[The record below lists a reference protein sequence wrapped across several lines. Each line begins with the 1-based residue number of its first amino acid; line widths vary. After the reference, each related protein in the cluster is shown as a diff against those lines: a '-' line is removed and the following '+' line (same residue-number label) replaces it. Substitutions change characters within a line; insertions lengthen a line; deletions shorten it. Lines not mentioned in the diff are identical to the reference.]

1 MVWTMLCRF
10 ESIGGSIFSF
20 ALPRSDSLLMFDECP
35 QPASNAASPSKRTTL
50 FIFGVTRCHPTL
62 TSTCWITFHIKP
74 LRFHCSLLCV
84 SPAALVA
91 RAISRYC
98 RRFVGVQ
105 GVRQRRH
112 EYFPSSWSS
121 RASAQVP
128 LPSVDTSTR
137 RIP

>member
-1 MVWTMLCRF
+1 
-10 ESIGGSIFSF
+10 
-20 ALPRSDSLLMFDECP
+20 MFDECP
-35 QPASNAASPSKRTTL
+35 QPATNAASPSERTTL

-98 RRFVGVQ
+98 PRFVGVQ
-105 GVRQRRH
+105 GVRPRRH
-112 EYFPSSWSS
+112 EYFPSPGPS
-121 RASAQVP
+121 RASAQGPPRYVE
-128 LPSVDTSTR
+128 PS
-137 RIP
+137 